1 MKTHQRQTSKRAGFT
16 LAEVLLTLLIMGGI
30 LLSMTQILT
39 AARTS
44 RDTIHN
50 IQEARLAGPA
60 IMDRIERD
68 IRALLVYNIPRSGHI
83 SIKNRVM
90 LGMDGDSI
98 DFLTTTDSLSPHP
111 EFDRYVR
118 TDINEVGYCLR
129 PSEVDDDF
137 LEIYRREDAGID
149 DEPFKGGTYT
159 FLHDRV
165 KAFDIQVF
173 EEDGEDAEPIDEWGE
188 EATKEE
194 YQEGLPA
201 RIEISLTL
209 ELAPRI
215 TKERISAV
223 PLSRRTLVYKRIIR
237 LPESLRLSL
246 AEMPVPIVPV
256 PATGA
261 EGEGEEGAAGGGSTT
276 DEVPFDQ
283 EGTELLNSPGERG
296 DGTTGFGQ
304 TQLLQDG

>member
-1 MKTHQRQTSKRAGFT
+1 MKSHSKRFNGRAGFT
-16 LAEVLLTLLIMGGI
+16 LTEVLLTLLIMGGI
-30 LLSMTQILT
+30 LLSMTKILT

-68 IRALLVYNIPRSGHI
+68 IRGLLVYNIPRKSHI
-83 SIKNRVM
+83 RINNRVM

-98 DFLTTTDSLSPHP
+98 DFVTTTDSLSPHP
-111 EFDRYVR
+111 EFYRYIR

-149 DEPFKGGTYT
+149 DEPFRGGTYT

-173 EEDGEDAEPIDEWGE
+173 LEDGQDAEPIDQWGE
-188 EATKEE
+188 DASKEE
-194 YQEGLPA
+194 YQQGLPA

-215 TKERISAV
+215 TNERISAV
-223 PLSRRTLVYKRIIR
+223 PLSRRTIVYKRIIR
-237 LPESLRLSL
+237 MPESLRLTL
-246 AEMPVPIVPV
+246 AAMPAPIVPV
-256 PATGA
+256 PATGE
-261 EGEGEEGAAGGGSTT
+261 EGEGEEGAPGGGSTT
-276 DEVPFDQ
+276 DPNALDQ
-283 EGTELLNSPGERG
+283 QQDISSLQG
-296 DGTTGFGQ
+296 DGAAGNGSTGFENR
-304 TQLLQDG
+304 DG

>member
-1 MKTHQRQTSKRAGFT
+1 MKTLSVRRSARAGFT
-16 LAEVLLTLLIMGGI
+16 LTEVLLTLMIMGGI
-30 LLSMTQILT
+30 LLSMTKILT

-68 IRALLVYNIPRSGHI
+68 IRGLLVYNIPRETHI
-83 SIKNRVM
+83 RVSNRVM

-98 DFLTTTDSLSPHP
+98 DFVTTTDSLSPHP
-111 EFDRYVR
+111 EFDRYIR

-149 DEPFKGGTYT
+149 DEPFRGGTYT

-165 KAFDIQVF
+165 KAFDIQAF

-188 EATKEE
+188 DASKEE
-194 YQEGLPA
+194 HQRGLPT

-215 TKERISAV
+215 TNERISVV
-223 PLSRRTLVYKRIIR
+223 PLSRRTIVYKRIIR
-237 LPESLRLSL
+237 MPESLRLSL
-246 AEMPVPIVPV
+246 AAMPAPIVPV
-256 PATGA
+256 PATGG
-261 EGEGEEGAAGGGSTT
+261 EGEEEEGAAGGGSTT
-276 DEVPFDQ
+276 DPNALDQ
-283 EGTELLNSPGERG
+283 PQNLDPITGDGEAG
-296 DGTTGFGQ
+296 DGTTPFDN
-304 TQLLQDG
+304 QDG

>member
-1 MKTHQRQTSKRAGFT
+1 MKTFRISPRSGFT

-68 IRALLVYNIPRSGHI
+68 LRGLLVYNMPEESHLRVS
-83 SIKNRVM
+83 NRVM

-98 DFLTTTDSLSPHP
+98 DFITTTDSLSLHP
-111 EFDRYVR
+111 EFDHYVR

-129 PSEVDDDF
+129 PSESDDDF

-149 DEPFKGGTYT
+149 DEPFRGGTYT

-173 EEDGEDAEPIDEWGE
+173 AEDGEDAEPIDEWGE
-188 EATKEE
+188 DANKEE
-194 YQEGLPA
+194 YQKGLPT

-215 TKERISAV
+215 TNERISVV
-223 PLSRRTLVYKRIIR
+223 PISKRTVLYKRIIR
-237 LPESLRLSL
+237 VPESLRIAL
-246 AEMPVPIVPV
+246 ANMPVPTIPV
-256 PATGA
+256 PATGP
-261 EGEGEEGAAGGGSTT
+261 EEETPGAPGGGGGGGGRDGVDDIDTDVFTT
-276 DEVPFDQ
+276 DGDA
-283 EGTELLNSPGERG
+283 G
-296 DGTTGFGQ
+296 DGSTGLEPRDQ
-304 TQLLQDG
+304 

>member
-1 MKTHQRQTSKRAGFT
+1 MKTKQFKYSRSAGFT

-68 IRALLVYNIPRSGHI
+68 IRGLVVYNLPEASRLRVS
-83 SIKNRVM
+83 NRVM

-98 DFLTTTDSLSPHP
+98 DFMTTTDSLSPHP

-149 DEPFKGGTYT
+149 DEPFRGGTYT

-173 EEDGEDAEPIDEWGE
+173 DEDGEEAEPIDEWGE
-188 EATKEE
+188 DANKEE
-194 YQEGLPA
+194 HQIGLPT

-215 TKERISAV
+215 TNERISAV
-223 PLSRRTLVYKRIIR
+223 PISRRTIIYKRIIR
-237 LPESLRLSL
+237 VPETLRLTL
-246 AEMPVPIVPV
+246 AELPVPTIPV
-256 PATGA
+256 PATGP
-261 EGEGEEGAAGGGSTT
+261 EGEGEGDNNGGSTT
-276 DEVPFDQ
+276 DPSQLDTEGTDILNNGSGDGGETGTPFD
-283 EGTELLNSPGERG
+283 GLSR
-296 DGTTGFGQ
+296 DG
-304 TQLLQDG
+304 

>member
-1 MKTHQRQTSKRAGFT
+1 MKTISITSRSGFT
-16 LAEVLLTLLIMGGI
+16 LAEVLLTLMIMGGI

-39 AARTS
+39 ATRTS

-68 IRALLVYNIPRSGHI
+68 LRGLLVYNLPDTNHLRVN
-83 SIKNRVM
+83 NRVM

-98 DFLTTTDSLSPHP
+98 DFITTTDSLSTHE

-129 PSEVDDDF
+129 PSQADDDF

-149 DEPFKGGTYT
+149 DEPFRGGTFT

-165 KAFDIQVF
+165 KSFDIQIF
-173 EEDGEDAEPIDEWGE
+173 EEDGIDAEPIEEWGE
-188 EATKEE
+188 DATKEE
-194 YQEGLPA
+194 YQRGLPT

-215 TKERISAV
+215 TNERISAV
-223 PLSRRTLVYKRIIR
+223 PISKRTVVYKRVLR
-237 LPESLRLSL
+237 FPEKLRMAL
-246 AEMPVPIVPV
+246 ANMPVPVVPV
-256 PATGA
+256 PPT
-261 EGEGEEGAAGGGSTT
+261 GEESEAGEDGGGGGGGTG
-276 DEVPFDQ
+276 EVPIVENQ
-283 EGTELLNSPGERG
+283 ENIDLLGQQGERG
-296 DGTTGFGQ
+296 DGSTGFG
-304 TQLLQDG
+304 DG